1 MKITI
6 LGCGG
11 SGGVPLIGNNWG
23 LCDPLNPKNRRT
35 RPSIFIE
42 TDNANILVDTSPD
55 MRQQFLDANVQK
67 IDAVL
72 FTHAHADHLH
82 GIDDLRGINRIM
94 QKAIPIYANRPTLDE
109 IEKSFGYVLKLLPE
123 GQGYFRP
130 QLLAHE
136 ITPYVGFNAA
146 GVDIMPFDQDHG
158 YMRSLGFRIGDFAYS
173 TDVVHMPK
181 ESFAVL
187 NGVKTWIVDCFIDE
201 PHQTHAH
208 VAKTL
213 EWIERVKPD
222 RAILTHLSARLD
234 YEKLLIKCPP
244 GVEPAFDGMEIVA
257 S

>member
-23 LCDPLNPKNRRT
+23 TCDPNNPKNRRL

-42 TDNANILVDTSPD
+42 NNQTNILVDTSPD
-55 MRQQFLDANVQK
+55 LRQQLLSANIQK

-72 FTHAHADHLH
+72 YTHAHADHLH

-94 QKAIPIYANRPTLDE
+94 QKVIPIYADRPTLDE
-109 IEKSFGYVLKLLPE
+109 IEKCFGYVLKLLPN

-130 QLLAHE
+130 QLQAYE
-136 ITPYVGFNAA
+136 ISAYSQFDVFGTT
-146 GVDIMPFDQDHG
+146 ILPFDQDHG

-181 ESFAVL
+181 ESFAAL
-187 NGVKTWIVDCFIDE
+187 QGVKTWIVDCFIDE
-201 PHQTHAH
+201 PHQTHSH
-208 VAKTL
+208 IAKTF
-213 EWIERVKPD
+213 EWIERIKPD
-222 RAILTHLSARLD
+222 RAILTHMSARLD
-234 YEKLLIKCPP
+234 YEKLLKKCPP
-244 GVEPAFDGMEIVA
+244 GVEPAFDGMEVIV
-257 S
+257 